1 MTAARGAVLTTIGDA
16 LREATARL
24 RDAGSPTPRLD
35 AELLIAHEVGR
46 DRSWLLAHPEARLE
60 DPVALAAAVERR
72 CAGEPI
78 AYIRGFKEWRSIR
91 VRTDARA
98 LIPRPETEL
107 LLEAAVT
114 EISSRMASGDAPI
127 VAWEVATGSGAV
139 ATALALRFREALALG
154 RLRLIASDVSP
165 DALELAAENLQA
177 QGVEALADL
186 ACADLLQ
193 PAGTSLPRP
202 DVVVANLPYVPSAE
216 VLAAGRSLGFE
227 PRIALDGGRDGLD
240 LIRRL
245 LAQLETR
252 VAPGATVLL
261 EIGHGQA
268 PAVAA
273 AAAAELASVAV
284 ERDLAGIE
292 RVVRLHLPAA
302 GG

>member
-1 MTAARGAVLTTIGDA
+1 MTGAREAVLTTIGEA
-16 LREATARL
+16 LRDATGRL

-46 DRSWLLAHPEARLE
+46 DRSWLMAHPEAPIA
-60 DPVALAAAVERR
+60 DAGALGAAVERR

-78 AYIRGFKEWRSIR
+78 AYIRGFKEWRSMR

-107 LLEAAVT
+107 LLEVAIS
-114 EISSRMASGDAPI
+114 EISRRMATDDAPI

-154 RLRLIASDVSP
+154 RLRLIASDISP

-177 QGVEALADL
+177 QGVEALVDI
-186 ACADLLQ
+186 ACADLLE
-193 PAGTSLPRP
+193 PAGISLPRP

-216 VLAAGRSLGFE
+216 VLAAGGSLAFE
-227 PRIALDGGRDGLD
+227 PLLALDGGRDGLD

-245 LAQLETR
+245 LIQLDAR
-252 VAPGATVLL
+252 VMPGSTVLL
-261 EIGHGQA
+261 EIGQGQA
-268 PAVAA
+268 PMLAA
-273 AAAAELASVAV
+273 LADGASIDV
-284 ERDLAGIE
+284 ERDLAGID
-292 RVVRLHLPAA
+292 RVVRLHLPAPDR
-302 GG
+302 